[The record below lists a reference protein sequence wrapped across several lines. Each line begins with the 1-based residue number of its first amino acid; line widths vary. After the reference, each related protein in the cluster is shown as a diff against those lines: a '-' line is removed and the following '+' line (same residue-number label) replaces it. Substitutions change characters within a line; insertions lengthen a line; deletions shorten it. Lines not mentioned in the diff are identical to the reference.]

1 MDRESIGPYRIVDRL
16 GAGGMGEVFLA
27 VDTRLGRKVALKSLS
42 DPSLGAPQARARL
55 LREARAAAQISHPNI
70 AAIYDILD
78 AGEHP
83 CIVMEYAQGE
93 PLSTFVAR
101 GPMPCRDVAAIARQ
115 MIDAVGH
122 AHAAGVI
129 HRDLKPANVVVAPG
143 PVVKVLDFGLARG
156 HEIDASS
163 AADIDPEITRDFTD
177 SCVGTIAG
185 TPAYMAPEQL
195 IGRPASALSDIY
207 SLGATLYELL
217 TGRRPFSG
225 PTPAAIAW
233 DIVSKPT
240 PIVSDVVPSVPPAFS
255 AIVAKAMA
263 RDPADRYQSAEAM
276 AEDLQRAE
284 QDCGPGSQPVVQR
297 VEAPPPGV
305 GPPPA
310 STGAPRVAVVAVVLA
325 AVALFASVFI
335 AIRLSD
341 QPPALA
347 SSRFVA
353 IVPFGSPAGD
363 RAAAEDA
370 AGFTEA
376 IVSTLEGLS
385 SVTVLS
391 RPDAQWLPLSRDAR
405 KGLLGS
411 GVNALVTGSVSGPP
425 GARELVVGV
434 EDAAGK
440 VLATRRLR
448 GEPDQMAASQGA
460 AIRDIVT
467 GLGVTLTGADHQRI
481 EKAPACRPETY
492 TAIASGRA
500 LLDREDVSGNPALAE
515 TTFRRAA
522 DRDPSCALAYAGLSD
537 ACWARY
543 GAEHAPAM
551 SDAASDAI
559 ARAVQLD
566 PDSPTIRMSLARV
579 FRNTGRLELAENAI
593 VEVIRRRPKDDAPYR
608 LLADIL
614 DRQNRTEEAAAA
626 IATAAAL
633 RPDNVINALVRGMR
647 QYDATR
653 YAEALVS
660 FEDVLK
666 KQPDNE
672 WGRINTIAAH
682 AQLGNFQQAIDV
694 YESSPVKNATMRSN
708 VGGIYLALNRC
719 AEAAEIMR
727 EAVEM
732 APLEDV
738 KRRNLGD
745 AYACLGRQAEAMQ
758 QYREAAALTRRLLK
772 VNKAEARVQA
782 RLALYEAKCGRKDE
796 ALQQI
801 GEVLKANPNDGEVLY
816 KAAAVYSLLNRPTEA
831 VQRLRQ
837 ALENGYS
844 RVLARADWDL
854 VPIRQL
860 PGVAGMLDG
869 RR

>member
-42 DPSLGAPQARARL
+42 DPSLDAPQARARL
-55 LREARAAAQISHPNI
+55 LREARAAAHISHPNI
-70 AAIYDILD
+70 AAIYDVLD
-78 AGEHP
+78 TGEHP

-93 PLSTFVAR
+93 PLSALVSR
-101 GPMPCRDVAAIARQ
+101 GPMECRDVVAIARQ
-115 MIDAVGH
+115 IADAVAH

-129 HRDLKPANVVVAPG
+129 HRDLKPANIVVAPG
-143 PVVKVLDFGLARG
+143 PLVKVLDFGLAHG
-156 HEIDASS
+156 HDVEES
-163 AADIDPEITRDFTD
+163 AAVETNPEITRDLTE
-177 SCVGTIAG
+177 SRVGMIAG

-207 SLGATLYELL
+207 SIGATVYELL
-217 TGRRPFSG
+217 AGRRPFDG
-225 PTPAAIAW
+225 PTPAAVAW
-233 DIVSKPT
+233 DIVSRPT
-240 PIVSDVVPSVPPAFS
+240 PRVSDVVPSVPRAL
-255 AIVAKAMA
+255 AAVVAKAMA

-276 AEDLQRAE
+276 AADLQRAE
-284 QDCGPGSQPVVQR
+284 QDCRPGSQPEVER
-297 VEAPPPGV
+297 VEVPPASV
-305 GPPPA
+305 GARPA

-325 AVALFASVFI
+325 AVALFATVFI
-335 AIRLSD
+335 AIRIRD
-341 QPPALA
+341 RPAPVV
-347 SSRFVA
+347 SSQFVA

-363 RAAAEDA
+363 QAAAAAA

-391 RPDAQWLPLSRDAR
+391 RPDARWLPVSGDAR

-411 GVNALVTGSVSGPP
+411 GATALVTGRVSGPP
-425 GARELVVGV
+425 DARELVVGV
-434 EDAAGK
+434 EDASGK
-440 VLATRRLR
+440 ILATRRLN
-448 GEPDQMAASQGA
+448 GGPDQMASSQGA
-460 AIRDIVT
+460 AIRGIVK
-467 GLGVTLTGADHQRI
+467 GLGVTLTGADQQRMQR
-481 EKAPACRPETY
+481 APACRPETY

-500 LLDREDVSGNPALAE
+500 LLDREDVTGNPALAE

-522 DRDPSCALAYAGLSD
+522 DGDPSCALAYAGLSD

-543 GAEHAPAM
+543 GAEHVPAM

-559 ARAVQLD
+559 AKAVQLD

-579 FRNTGRLELAENAI
+579 FRNTGRFELAENAI
-593 VEVIRRRPKDDAPYR
+593 REVIRRRRRDDAPYR

-614 DRQNRTEEAAAA
+614 DRQNRTEEATAAM
-626 IATAAAL
+626 ATAAAL

-647 QYDATR
+647 QYDAAR
-653 YAEALVS
+653 YDEALVS

-666 KQPDNE
+666 RQPDNE

-745 AYACLGRQAEAMQ
+745 AYACLGRQAEARQ
-758 QYREAAALTRRLLK
+758 QYQEAAALTRRLLK
-772 VNKAEARVQA
+772 VNKADARVQA
-782 RLALYEAKCGRKDE
+782 RLALYEAKCGQKDE
-796 ALQQI
+796 ALQRI
-801 GEVLKANPNDGEVLY
+801 DEILEAKPNDGEVLY
-816 KAAAVYSLLNRPTEA
+816 KAAAVYSLLNRPTQA
-831 VQRLRQ
+831 VERLRQ
-837 ALENGYS
+837 AFENGYS
-844 RVLARADWDL
+844 RALARADWDL
-854 VPIRQL
+854 APIRPL
-860 PGVAGMLDG
+860 PGVAEMLGG